1 MRIPDSRGKLRQ
13 IQSRDKKSMARKFDN
28 TRFALGSS
36 SGHLQIIR
44 GNLSAIFGREPV
56 AAAKLFRRLRLT
68 VEFLDARSGL
78 DDNGLAD
85 AGKRTSQLADYQ
97 TRRTGSYLF
106 VRSIGQSQDISRIL

>member
-1 MRIPDSRGKLRQ
+1 
-13 IQSRDKKSMARKFDN
+13 MARKFDN
-28 TRFALGSS
+28 TRFALESNG
-36 SGHLQIIR
+36 GHLQIIR
-44 GNLSAIFGREPV
+44 GNLSAILGREPV
-56 AAAKLFRRLRLT
+56 VAAKLFRRLRFT
-68 VEFLDARSGL
+68 VEFLGARSGL